1 MIKVNKKGVLVI
13 QHSQY
18 IPGFDEIPDDFTI
31 SEAFIKAR
39 MSDLENMSNSVI
51 SEGRALKEGSITRTE
66 FLNLIAFIPSVIST
80 EMSAFK
86 TDVEPNIPEDD
97 EDACVMAME
106 YVESMNVN
114 MLRVLSALYEHNITK
129 DSIELTLIKGD
140 YSSELTNNPELDDLD
155 ELDESDVDDLDV
167 LDGDLDD
174 ADLYDDPDDDPYD
187 MRDDI
192 DLNDESDADINKSL
206 SSK

>member
-1 MIKVNKKGVLVI
+1 MVI

-39 MSDLENMSNSVI
+39 MTDLENMSNSVI
-51 SEGRALKEGSITRTE
+51 SEGQALKEGSITRTE

-140 YSSELTNNPELDDLD
+140 YSSELTNDSDFDDLD
-155 ELDESDVDDLDV
+155 ELDDDDLDESDSDDDLAI

-174 ADLYDDPDDDPYD
+174 DDLYEDPYED
-187 MRDDI
+187 DSYDISDDI
-192 DLNDESDADINKSL
+192 DLGDESDMDINKAL